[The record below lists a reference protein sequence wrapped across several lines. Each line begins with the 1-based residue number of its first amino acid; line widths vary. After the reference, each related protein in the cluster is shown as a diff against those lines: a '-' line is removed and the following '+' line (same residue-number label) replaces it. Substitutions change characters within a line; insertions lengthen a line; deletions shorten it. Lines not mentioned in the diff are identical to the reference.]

1 MNINNKIPSFFNQN
15 EIKKITSMAFDA
27 GEIATKS
34 FKSHDFTVARK
45 ADNSEVTSADIKISE
60 FLNKNLSAEFPNIP
74 VICEELGLK
83 KVDNNIFWLI
93 DPIDGT
99 SSFIKGVDQ
108 FSINISLIKDHKA
121 IFGLIYAPIFENSKM
136 AYLNHESKIVMI
148 KNQQEYFLE
157 PDNVKQETGSKKL
170 KIVTSKRTTN
180 QDIII
185 YLNQDYQDI
194 GENYQIEKLSSAI
207 KFFRI
212 LENDCQ
218 LYLHLNKT
226 MEWDTAA
233 GQALVEA
240 ANGKVKNF
248 FFSKIHS
255 VIGTDLTYQKPN
267 FANQP
272 FIAYNQLNFKNTN
285 HDY

>member
-1 MNINNKIPSFFNQN
+1 MNINNKALNFFNQN
-15 EIKKITSMAFDA
+15 QIKKITSMAFDA
-27 GEIATKS
+27 GEIAAKS
-34 FKSHDFTVARK
+34 FKNRDFTVARK
-45 ADNSEVTSADIKISE
+45 DDNSEVTSTDIKISE
-60 FLNKNLSAEFPNIP
+60 FLYQNLSFEFPNIP

-83 KVDNNIFWLI
+83 RVDNNIFWLI

-99 SSFIKGVDQ
+99 SSFVKGIDQ
-108 FSINISLIKDHKA
+108 FSINIALIKDQRA
-121 IFGLIYAPIFENSKM
+121 IFGLIYAPIFEGSKM
-136 AYLNHESKIVMI
+136 AYTNHQSKIVMI
-148 KNQQEYFLE
+148 KDRQEYFLE
-157 PDNVKQETGSKKL
+157 PNIVKPESNNKKL

-180 QDIII
+180 QDIIT
-185 YLNQDYQDI
+185 YLNQNYQNI

-212 LENDCQ
+212 LENDCHF
-218 LYLHLNKT
+218 YLHLKKT

-248 FFSKIHS
+248 FFSQIQS
-255 VIGTDLTYQKPN
+255 VIGEDLAYQKPN

-272 FIAYNQLNFKNTN
+272 FIVYK
-285 HDY
+285 